1 MDDSDGKSLNSS
13 EHRRTNDMVVREVG
27 DECLVLD
34 LAADRIHQLN
44 ATASFIWHN
53 FDRAPTP
60 DAMAQLL
67 AFEFD
72 VAQDT
77 AISDVRK
84 TFDAL
89 RQLKLIVGDE
99 SEAGCAHACPGV

>member
-1 MDDSDGKSLNSS
+1 MDESAPKPLISG
-13 EHRRTNDMVVREVG
+13 EHRRNKDMVVRQVG

-34 LAADRIHQLN
+34 LEAERIHQLN

-77 AISDVRK
+77 AISDVQT
-84 TFDAL
+84 TFRTL
-89 RQLKLIVGDE
+89 RELKLIVGDE
-99 SEAGCAHACPGV
+99 SEAGHCQAACS